1 MSILSKISSG
11 KKGRAQKVV
20 IYAPEG
26 FGKST
31 LASRFP
37 APLFL
42 DVEGS
47 TAQLDVDR
55 IERADLPDLRAVEA
69 ALAEI
74 VKARPC
80 GTLVIDTVD
89 WLESMALDAIVAD
102 ANSPKIKGVEDF
114 GYGKGYTL
122 LKERVTILLSRLD
135 AVISAGI
142 TVVLLAHSK
151 VTKFEPPD
159 GEGAYDRYELKLT
172 KHVAPLVK
180 EWADALIFG
189 NWKTQIRERDGGK
202 LQGVG
207 GRERLMHCT
216 RAAAW
221 DAKNRHGLAE
231 VEKWDISTIE
241 RAFRAASAPWGM
253 PEPAPKAAP
262 TQRYADRVTPQGHPE
277 EIPAPAADAAADDE
291 IPGVENPA
299 PKAAPAGSV
308 ELVELAKR
316 VLGVNAE
323 LERICGPHED
333 AVNAYLIRNK
343 QIQPGQTWRDVSE
356 AYAAR
361 VAKNPAGFLKVA
373 APAKVEEV
381 AA

>member
-31 LASRFP
+31 IASRFP

-55 IERADLPDLRAVEA
+55 IERSDLPDLRAVEA

-80 GTLVIDTVD
+80 GTLVVDTVD

-102 ANSPKIKGVEDF
+102 AGSPKIKGVEDF

-172 KHVAPLVK
+172 KHVAPLIK
-180 EWADALIFG
+180 EWADALLFG
-189 NWKTQIRERDGGK
+189 NWKTQIREKDSGK

-241 RAFRAASAPWGM
+241 RAFRAASAPWGI
-253 PEPAPKAAP
+253 PEAAPKAAP
-262 TQRYADRVTPQGHPE
+262 ARQEPPRVKPQEHTE
-277 EIPAPAADAAADDE
+277 EILAPAADTDDE

-299 PKAAPAGSV
+299 
-308 ELVELAKR
+308 R
-316 VLGVNAE
+316 VVNAE
-323 LERICGPHED
+323 LERVCGPHEE

-343 QIQPGQTWRDVSE
+343 QIQPGQTWRNVSE

-361 VAKNPAGFLKVA
+361 VCKNPAGFLKVC
-373 APAKVEEV
+373 APQVEEV

>member
-11 KKGRAQKVV
+11 KKGRAQKIV

-31 LASRFP
+31 LASQFP
-37 APLFL
+37 NPLFL

-47 TAQLDVDR
+47 TSQLDVDR
-55 IERADLPDLRAVEA
+55 IERADLPDLRAVET
-69 ALAEI
+69 ALAEVAKIGPWKTLI
-74 VKARPC
+74 V
-80 GTLVIDTVD
+80 DTVD

-135 AVISAGI
+135 AVVSAGI

-180 EWADALIFG
+180 EWADALLFG
-189 NWKTQIRERDGGK
+189 NWKTQIREKNSGK

-221 DAKNRHGLAE
+221 DAKNRHGLNE
-231 VEKWDISTIE
+231 VERWHIDTIE
-241 RAFRAASAPWGM
+241 RAFRSVGAPWGQPAAT
-253 PEPAPKAAP
+253 PEPVAAP
-262 TQRYADRVTPQGHPE
+262 VVESAG
-277 EIPAPAADAAADDE
+277 DDE

-299 PKAAPAGSV
+299 PKAPPTGSV
-308 ELVELAKR
+308 ELVDLAKR
-316 VLGVNAE
+316 VLGVNTE
-323 LERICGPHED
+323 LERVCAPHEE
-333 AVNAYLIRNK
+333 AVNAYLIRQK
-343 QIQPGQTWRDVSE
+343 QIQPGQTFRDVSPS
-356 AYAAR
+356 YAAR
-361 VAKNPAGFLKVA
+361 VLKNPAGFLKVV
-373 APAKVEEV
+373 APQEV

>member
-11 KKGRAQKVV
+11 KKGRAQKIV

-31 LASRFP
+31 LASQFSN
-37 APLFL
+37 PLFL

-47 TAQLDVDR
+47 TSQLDVDR
-55 IERADLPDLRAVEA
+55 IERADLPDLRAVET
-69 ALAEI
+69 ALSEVA
-74 VKARPC
+74 KARPC
-80 GTLVIDTVD
+80 GTLIVDTVD

-102 ANSPKIKGVEDF
+102 AASPKIKGVEDF

-135 AVISAGI
+135 AVVAAGI

-172 KHVAPLVK
+172 KHVAPLIK
-180 EWADALIFG
+180 EWADALLFG
-189 NWKTQIRERDGGK
+189 NWKTQIREKDSGK

-221 DAKNRHGLAE
+221 DAKNRHGLNE
-231 VEKWDISTIE
+231 VEKWHIDTIE
-241 RAFRAASAPWGM
+241 RAFRSVGAPWGQPAAT
-253 PEPAPKAAP
+253 PEPAPAP
-262 TQRYADRVTPQGHPE
+262 VIESAG
-277 EIPAPAADAAADDE
+277 DDE

-299 PKAAPAGSV
+299 PKTAPAG
-308 ELVELAKR
+308 
-316 VLGVNAE
+316 NAE
-323 LERICGPHED
+323 LERVCAPHEE
-333 AVNAYLIRNK
+333 AVNAYLIRQK
-343 QIQPGQTWRDVSE
+343 QIEPGQTFRDVSPS
-356 AYAAR
+356 YAAR
-361 VAKNPAGFLKVA
+361 VIKNPAGFLKVV
-373 APAKVEEV
+373 APQEV

>member
-11 KKGRAQKVV
+11 RKGRSQKIV

-31 LASRFP
+31 IASRFP

-55 IERADLPDLRAVEA
+55 IERADLPDLRAVET

-80 GTLVIDTVD
+80 GTLVVDTVD

-159 GEGAYDRYELKLT
+159 GAGAYDRYELKLT
-172 KHVAPLVK
+172 KHVAPLIK

-231 VEKWDISTIE
+231 VEKWDIATVE
-241 RAFRAASAPWGM
+241 RAFRAVGAPWGA
-253 PEPAPKAAP
+253 PEPAPKASPAP
-262 TQRYADRVTPQGHPE
+262 RYADRGTPQGHPE
-277 EIPAPAADAAADDE
+277 EIPAPAAGTDDE

-299 PKAAPAGSV
+299 
-308 ELVELAKR
+308 R
-316 VLGVNAE
+316 VVNAE
-323 LERICGPHED
+323 LERVCAPHED
-333 AVNAYLIRNK
+333 AVNAYLTRNK

>member
-31 LASRFP
+31 IASRFP

-55 IERADLPDLRAVEA
+55 IERADLPDLRAVET

-80 GTLVIDTVD
+80 GTLIVDTVD

-102 ANSPKIKGVEDF
+102 AGSPKIKGVEDF

-122 LKERVTILLSRLD
+122 LKERVTILLSRFD

-159 GEGAYDRYELKLT
+159 GEGSYDRYELKLT
-172 KHVAPLVK
+172 KHVAPLIK
-180 EWADALIFG
+180 EWADALLFG
-189 NWKTQIRERDGGK
+189 NWKTQIREKDSGK

-207 GRERLMHCT
+207 GRERLMNCT

-241 RAFRAASAPWGM
+241 RAFRAASAPWGI
-253 PEPAPKAAP
+253 PEAEPKASPAP
-262 TQRYADRVTPQGHPE
+262 RYADRVTPQGHPE
-277 EIPAPAADAAADDE
+277 EIPAPPAPAADADDE

-299 PKAAPAGSV
+299 PKAA
-308 ELVELAKR
+308 
-316 VLGVNAE
+316 NAE
-323 LERICGPHED
+323 LERVCAPHED
-333 AVNAYLIRNK
+333 AVNAYLTRNK

-361 VAKNPAGFLKVA
+361 VCKNPAGFLKVV
-373 APAKVEEV
+373 APQVEEV

>member
-11 KKGRAQKVV
+11 KKGRAQKTV

-31 LASRFP
+31 IASRFP

-80 GTLVIDTVD
+80 GTLVVDTVD

-122 LKERVTILLSRLD
+122 LKERVTILLSRFD

-172 KHVAPLVK
+172 KHVAPLIK

-189 NWKTQIRERDGGK
+189 NWKTQIREKNSGK

-231 VEKWDISTIE
+231 VEKWDIATIE
-241 RAFRAASAPWGM
+241 RAFRAASAPWGI
-253 PEPAPKAAP
+253 PEAAPKAAP
-262 TQRYADRVTPQGHPE
+262 TQRYA
-277 EIPAPAADAAADDE
+277 ADDDE

-299 PKAAPAGSV
+299 
-308 ELVELAKR
+308 R
-316 VLGVNAE
+316 VVNAE
-323 LERICGPHED
+323 LERELERVCAPHED
-333 AVNAYLIRNK
+333 AVNAYLIRKK

-361 VAKNPAGFLKVA
+361 VCKNPVGFLKVA

>member
-11 KKGRAQKVV
+11 KKGRAQKIV

-31 LASRFP
+31 IASRFP

-55 IERADLPDLRAVEA
+55 IERSDLPDLRAVEA

-80 GTLVIDTVD
+80 GTLVVDTVD

-172 KHVAPLVK
+172 KHVAPLIK

-231 VEKWDISTIE
+231 VEKWDIATIE
-241 RAFRAASAPWGM
+241 RAFRAASAPWGI
-253 PEPAPKAAP
+253 PEAAPKAAP
-262 TQRYADRVTPQGHPE
+262 APRYADRVTPQGHPE
-277 EIPAPAADAAADDE
+277 EIPAPAADTDDE

-299 PKAAPAGSV
+299 PKV
-308 ELVELAKR
+308 
-316 VLGVNAE
+316 VNAE
-323 LERICGPHED
+323 LERVCAPHED
-333 AVNAYLIRNK
+333 AVNAYLTRQK

>member
-11 KKGRAQKVV
+11 KKGRAQKIV

-31 LASRFP
+31 LASQFP
-37 APLFL
+37 SPLYF

-55 IERADLPDLRAVEA
+55 IERADLPDLRAVET
-69 ALAEI
+69 ALSEVAK
-74 VKARPC
+74 VRPC
-80 GTLVIDTVD
+80 QTLVVDTVD

-102 ANSPKIKGVEDF
+102 AASPKIKGVEDF

-135 AVISAGI
+135 AVVSAGI

-172 KHVAPLVK
+172 KHVAPLIK
-180 EWADALIFG
+180 EWADALLFG
-189 NWKTQIRERDGGK
+189 NWKTQIREKNSGK

-207 GRERLMHCT
+207 GRERLMHCN

-231 VEKWDISTIE
+231 VEKWDISTVE
-241 RAFRAASAPWGM
+241 RAFRSVGAPWGQ
-253 PEPAPKAAP
+253 PAAAPAPVAEPVVESA
-262 TQRYADRVTPQGHPE
+262 G
-277 EIPAPAADAAADDE
+277 DDE

-299 PKAAPAGSV
+299 PKAAPAG
-308 ELVELAKR
+308 
-316 VLGVNAE
+316 NTE
-323 LERICGPHED
+323 LERVCASHEE
-333 AVNAYLIRNK
+333 AVNAYLIRQK
-343 QIQPGQTWRDVSE
+343 QIQPGQTFRDVSPS
-356 AYAAR
+356 YAAR
-361 VAKNPAGFLKVA
+361 VVKNPAGFLKVV
-373 APAKVEEV
+373 APQEV

>member
-11 KKGRAQKVV
+11 KKGRAQKIV

-31 LASRFP
+31 LASQFP
-37 APLFL
+37 NPLFL

-47 TAQLDVDR
+47 TSQLDVDR
-55 IERADLPDLRAVEA
+55 IERADLPDLRAVET
-69 ALAEI
+69 ALSEVA
-74 VKARPC
+74 KARPC
-80 GTLVIDTVD
+80 GTLIVDTVD

-102 ANSPKIKGVEDF
+102 AASPKIKGVEDF

-135 AVISAGI
+135 AVVSAGI

-180 EWADALIFG
+180 EWADALLFG
-189 NWKTQIRERDGGK
+189 NWKTQIREKNSGK

-231 VEKWDISTIE
+231 VEKWDISTVE
-241 RAFRAASAPWGM
+241 RAFRSVGAPWGQPAAT
-253 PEPAPKAAP
+253 PEPVPASVESP
-262 TQRYADRVTPQGHPE
+262 RYADRVTPDGHPG
-277 EIPAPAADAAADDE
+277 EIPATAGDDE

-299 PKAAPAGSV
+299 PKAATAGNV
-308 ELVELAKR
+308 
-316 VLGVNAE
+316 E
-323 LERICGPHED
+323 LERVCAPHEE
-333 AVNAYLIRNK
+333 AVNAYLLRQK
-343 QIQPGQTWRDVSE
+343 QIQPGQTFRDVSPS
-356 AYAAR
+356 YAAR
-361 VAKNPAGFLKVA
+361 VVKNPAGFLKVV
-373 APAKVEEV
+373 APQAEEV

>member
-11 KKGRAQKVV
+11 KKGRAQKIV

-31 LASRFP
+31 LASQFP
-37 APLFL
+37 NPLFF

-47 TAQLDVDR
+47 TSQLDVDR
-55 IERADLPDLRAVEA
+55 IERADLPDLRAVET
-69 ALAEI
+69 ALSEVAKIGPWQTLI
-74 VKARPC
+74 V
-80 GTLVIDTVD
+80 DTVD

-135 AVISAGI
+135 AVVSAGI

-172 KHVAPLVK
+172 KHVAPLIK
-180 EWADALIFG
+180 EWADALLFG
-189 NWKTQIRERDGGK
+189 NWKTQIREKNSGK

-207 GRERLMHCT
+207 GRERLMHCN

-231 VEKWDISTIE
+231 VEKWDISTVE
-241 RAFRAASAPWGM
+241 RAFRSVGAPWGQPAAA
-253 PEPAPKAAP
+253 PEP
-262 TQRYADRVTPQGHPE
+262 VPE
-277 EIPAPAADAAADDE
+277 PVIESAGDDE

-299 PKAAPAGSV
+299 PKTTPAG
-308 ELVELAKR
+308 
-316 VLGVNAE
+316 NAE
-323 LERICGPHED
+323 LERVCAPHEE
-333 AVNAYLIRNK
+333 AVNAYLIRQK

-361 VAKNPAGFLKVA
+361 VTKNPAGFLKVV
-373 APAKVEEV
+373 APQAEEV

>member
-11 KKGRAQKVV
+11 KKGRAQKIV

-31 LASRFP
+31 LASQFP
-37 APLFL
+37 SPLYF

-55 IERADLPDLRAVEA
+55 IERADLPDLRAVET
-69 ALAEI
+69 ALSEVA
-74 VKARPC
+74 KARPC
-80 GTLVIDTVD
+80 GTLIVDTVD

-135 AVISAGI
+135 AVVAAGI

-180 EWADALIFG
+180 EWADALLFG
-189 NWKTQIRERDGGK
+189 NWKTQIREKNSGK

-231 VEKWDISTIE
+231 VEKWDISTVE
-241 RAFRAASAPWGM
+241 RAFRSVGAPWGQPAAT
-253 PEPAPKAAP
+253 PEPVAAP
-262 TQRYADRVTPQGHPE
+262 VVESAG
-277 EIPAPAADAAADDE
+277 DDE

-299 PKAAPAGSV
+299 PKAAPAG
-308 ELVELAKR
+308 
-316 VLGVNAE
+316 NTE
-323 LERICGPHED
+323 LERVCAPHEE
-333 AVNAYLIRNK
+333 AVNAYLLRQK
-343 QIQPGQTWRDVSE
+343 QIEPGQTFRDVSPS
-356 AYAAR
+356 YAAR
-361 VAKNPAGFLKVA
+361 VIKNPAGFLKVVA
-373 APAKVEEV
+373 SQEV

>member
-11 KKGRAQKVV
+11 KKGRAQKIV

-31 LASRFP
+31 LASQFP
-37 APLFL
+37 NPLFL

-47 TAQLDVDR
+47 TSQLDVDR
-55 IERADLPDLRAVEA
+55 IERADLPDLRAVET
-69 ALAEI
+69 ALAEVAKIGPWKTLI
-74 VKARPC
+74 V
-80 GTLVIDTVD
+80 DTVD

-102 ANSPKIKGVEDF
+102 AASPKIKGVEDF

-135 AVISAGI
+135 AVVAAGI

-172 KHVAPLVK
+172 KHVAPLIK
-180 EWADALIFG
+180 EWADALLFG
-189 NWKTQIRERDGGK
+189 NWKTQIREKNSGK

-221 DAKNRHGLAE
+221 DAKNRHGLNE
-231 VEKWDISTIE
+231 VEKWDIATIE
-241 RAFRAASAPWGM
+241 RAFRSVGAPWGQPAAT
-253 PEPAPKAAP
+253 PEPVAAP
-262 TQRYADRVTPQGHPE
+262 VVESAG
-277 EIPAPAADAAADDE
+277 DDE

-299 PKAAPAGSV
+299 PKAAPAG
-308 ELVELAKR
+308 
-316 VLGVNAE
+316 NAE
-323 LERICGPHED
+323 LERVCAPHEE
-333 AVNAYLIRNK
+333 AVNAYLIRQK
-343 QIQPGQTWRDVSE
+343 QIQPGQTFRDVSPS
-356 AYAAR
+356 YAAR
-361 VAKNPAGFLKVA
+361 VIKNPAGFLKVA
-373 APAKVEEV
+373 APAKAEEV

>member
-11 KKGRAQKVV
+11 KKGRAQKIV

-31 LASRFP
+31 LASQFP
-37 APLFL
+37 NPLFL

-47 TAQLDVDR
+47 TSQLDVDR
-55 IERADLPDLRAVEA
+55 IERADLPDLRAVET
-69 ALAEI
+69 ALSEVA
-74 VKARPC
+74 KARPC
-80 GTLVIDTVD
+80 GTLIVDTVD

-135 AVISAGI
+135 AVVSAGI

-172 KHVAPLVK
+172 KHVSPLIK
-180 EWADALIFG
+180 EWADALLFG
-189 NWKTQIRERDGGK
+189 NWKTQIREKNSGK

-221 DAKNRHGLAE
+221 DAKNRHGLNE
-231 VEKWDISTIE
+231 VEKWHIDTIE
-241 RAFRAASAPWGM
+241 RAFRSVGAPWGQ
-253 PEPAPKAAP
+253 PAAAPAPVAAP
-262 TQRYADRVTPQGHPE
+262 VVESAG
-277 EIPAPAADAAADDE
+277 DDE

-299 PKAAPAGSV
+299 PKAAPAG
-308 ELVELAKR
+308 
-316 VLGVNAE
+316 NAE
-323 LERICGPHED
+323 LERVCAPHEE
-333 AVNAYLIRNK
+333 AVNAYLIRQK
-343 QIQPGQTWRDVSE
+343 QIEPGQTFRDVSPS
-356 AYAAR
+356 YAAR
-361 VAKNPAGFLKVA
+361 VVKNPAGFLKVV
-373 APAKVEEV
+373 APQEV

>member
-31 LASRFP
+31 IASRFP

-69 ALAEI
+69 ALAE
-74 VKARPC
+74 VAKVRPC
-80 GTLVIDTVD
+80 GTLIVDTVD

-102 ANSPKIKGVEDF
+102 AGSPKIKGVEDF

-135 AVISAGI
+135 TVISAGI

-172 KHVAPLVK
+172 KHVAPLIK

-189 NWKTQIRERDGGK
+189 NWKTQIREKDSGK

-241 RAFRAASAPWGM
+241 RAFRAASAPWGI
-253 PEPAPKAAP
+253 PDPAHRAAP
-262 TQRYADRVTPQGHPE
+262 TPRYADRVTTQGHPE
-277 EIPAPAADAAADDE
+277 EIPAPAADTDDE

-299 PKAAPAGSV
+299 PKV
-308 ELVELAKR
+308 
-316 VLGVNAE
+316 VNAE
-323 LERICGPHED
+323 LERVCAPHED
-333 AVNAYLIRNK
+333 AVNAYLTRQK

-361 VAKNPAGFLKVA
+361 VAKNPAGFLKVV
-373 APAKVEEV
+373 APAQGEGV

>member
-11 KKGRAQKVV
+11 KKGRAQKIV

-31 LASRFP
+31 LASQFP
-37 APLFL
+37 NPLFL

-47 TAQLDVDR
+47 TSQLDVDR
-55 IERADLPDLRAVEA
+55 IERADLPDLRAVET
-69 ALAEI
+69 ALSEVA
-74 VKARPC
+74 KARPC
-80 GTLVIDTVD
+80 GTLIVDTVD

-102 ANSPKIKGVEDF
+102 AASPKIKGVEDF

-135 AVISAGI
+135 AVVAAGI

-172 KHVAPLVK
+172 KHVSPLIK
-180 EWADALIFG
+180 EWADALLFG
-189 NWKTQIRERDGGK
+189 NWKTQIREKNSGK

-231 VEKWDISTIE
+231 VEKWDISTVE
-241 RAFRAASAPWGM
+241 RAFRSVGAPWGQPAAT
-253 PEPAPKAAP
+253 PEPVAAP
-262 TQRYADRVTPQGHPE
+262 VVESAG
-277 EIPAPAADAAADDE
+277 DDE

-299 PKAAPAGSV
+299 PKAAPAG
-308 ELVELAKR
+308 
-316 VLGVNAE
+316 NAE
-323 LERICGPHED
+323 LERVCAPHEEL
-333 AVNAYLIRNK
+333 VNAYLLRQK
-343 QIQPGQTWRDVSE
+343 QIQPGQTFRDVSPS
-356 AYAAR
+356 YAAR
-361 VAKNPAGFLKVA
+361 VVKNPAGFLKVV
-373 APAKVEEV
+373 APQEV

>member
-11 KKGRAQKVV
+11 KKGRAQKIV

-31 LASRFP
+31 IASRFP

-47 TAQLDVDR
+47 TSQLDVDR
-55 IERADLPDLRAVEA
+55 IERGDLPDLRAVEA

-74 VKARPC
+74 CKARPC
-80 GTLVIDTVD
+80 GTLVVDTVD

-102 ANSPKIKGVEDF
+102 SNSPKIKGVEDF

-122 LKERVTILLSRLD
+122 LKERVTILLSRFD

-231 VEKWDISTIE
+231 VEKWDIATIE
-241 RAFRAASAPWGM
+241 RAFRAASAPWGI
-253 PEPAPKAAP
+253 PDPAHRAAP
-262 TQRYADRVTPQGHPE
+262 ARQEPPRARSQEHPE
-277 EIPAPAADAAADDE
+277 EIPAPAADTDDE

-299 PKAAPAGSV
+299 
-308 ELVELAKR
+308 R
-316 VLGVNAE
+316 VVNAE

-333 AVNAYLIRNK
+333 AVNAYLTRQK

-361 VAKNPAGFLKVA
+361 VLKNPAGFLKVC
-373 APAKVEEV
+373 APQVEEV